1 MILLIKNKSKN
12 LSKRDGYKIIP
23 FCINNNGDIM
33 KKLLILGLL
42 FISSTIP
49 TIKDNGTDDLLDNLP
64 IELSSA
70 KSAILMDVD
79 TNKVIFEYN
88 SHEKRAP
95 ASMTKIMTMN
105 LVLDAIDNNE
115 FTMDDYLVTSDYAS
129 SMGGSQIYLAPN
141 EKMKVE
147 DLFKS
152 MVIASA
158 NDAAVVLAEKVS
170 GTEANF
176 VKKMNFYASKIGC
189 KNTLYQNATGLP
201 EDNHYTTCY
210 DMAIVACDLLRK
222 YEDIVIPYSS
232 MYESYIRCDTDNPFW
247 LVNTNKMLKLDNG
260 IDGLKTG
267 WTNEAGYCITTT
279 MKKDGMRLV
288 AVVMGAET
296 PTLRNQDV
304 LKLLDYGFNKYEVVV
319 LKDKGEEVICE
330 SDVLLTPNNYKVITS
345 EKISFIKYK
354 NQVYDKVDYEIILY
368 RDKIRNLEYQN
379 IGTIK
384 TYIDGKLLKETSLD
398 LESVPVKSNFF
409 DVFVNLF
416 SSLF

>member
-1 MILLIKNKSKN
+1 
-12 LSKRDGYKIIP
+12 
-23 FCINNNGDIM
+23 M

-49 TIKDNGTDDLLDNLP
+49 TIKDNGNDALTDNLP
-64 IELSSA
+64 VELSSA

-79 TNKVIFEYN
+79 SNKIIYEYN
-88 SHEKRAP
+88 IHEKRAP

-105 LVLDAIDNNE
+105 LVLDAINNNE
-115 FTMDDYLVTSDYAS
+115 FSMNDYLVTSEHAS

-170 GTEANF
+170 GTEKNF

-201 EDNHYTTCY
+201 EENHYTTCY

-222 YEDIVIPYSS
+222 YEDIVIPFSS
-232 MYESYIRCDTDNPFW
+232 MYESYVRCDTDNPFW

-279 MKKDGMRLV
+279 MKKNGMRLV

-304 LKLLDYGFNKYEVVV
+304 LKLLEYGFNKYEVVL
-319 LKDKGEEVICE
+319 LKDKGEEILCE
-330 SDVLLTPNNYKVITS
+330 SDLLLTPNKYKIITS
-345 EKISFIKYK
+345 EKITFIKYK
-354 NQVYDKVDYEIILY
+354 NQVYDKVDYEVILY
-368 RDKIRNLEYQN
+368 RDKIRNLEYKN
-379 IGTIK
+379 IGLIK
-384 TYIDGKLLKETSLD
+384 TYIDGKLINETSLD
-398 LESVPVKSNFF
+398 LKEVHQKSNFF
-409 DVFVNLF
+409 DVFVNIF

>member
-232 MYESYIRCDTDNPFW
+232 MYESYIRCDTNNPFW

-354 NQVYDKVDYEIILY
+354 NQVYDKVDYEVILY

-379 IGTIK
+379 IGIIK

-398 LESVPVKSNFF
+398 LESIPVKSNFF